1 MYILKDLWYGN
12 ISPFE
17 KTFRPDSEYARLLNR
32 FVEQSEAITA
42 GLSDEDRLRFEACQD
57 THDALSEISQTES
70 FIEGFRLGA
79 KTVLD
84 VLGADTI

>member
-42 GLSDEDRLRFEACQD
+42 GLSDEDKRRFEACQD

-84 VLGADTI
+84 VLGTDAI